1 MIEYDPNKWYGFHKL
16 IQLEGSVSLR
26 VMPHCLIAAL
36 LVIVVNTQDLSYF
49 PSKPYGHQIFTYGM
63 SFLVI
68 MRTNLSYSRYW
79 EGITACITMHSKWL
93 DAAAQIIAFDEL
105 SIGPAAT
112 SGHKFRKHVVHV
124 FGLMSATAMLELQG
138 EGPDKLREVVQQ
150 YTRPGQPKVHF
161 GSVGL
166 KQSAIRPSSPAS
178 IAPLKQEEEEE
189 GPTERDSQWL
199 PVIGAVAESE
209 FEEYLLAK
217 SAGVPVHYWM
227 QKMARLCTMRHHQG
241 GLAAPPP
248 IVSRI
253 FQELSNGLLGFENA
267 NKITTIPFPFP
278 YVQIVQYLQTA
289 FVLSIPFVVVDFV
302 DEIPMQM
309 IFSFLAVFTFTAL
322 NAVAAELEDPFGHDA
337 NDLPL
342 AELHTAFVMK
352 ISQLFYSELSAA
364 DQEALSLDEP
374 EEFADKI
381 RRGSLESLADECV
394 QPSAELQRAHS
405 EAELDVGVADMMRVM
420 SQQVLGSHG
429 TVSHEQA
436 LRSIFNGLDADNNG
450 QLEDE
455 ECRQLCVQLG
465 LTLTEEKFRYL
476 MKKID
481 PSATGQV
488 DFDSF
493 WNWYERRHQKM
504 QRKQATKSANH
515 TTP

>member
-36 LVIVVNTQDLSYF
+36 LVILVNTQDLSYF

-105 SIGPAAT
+105 SIGPAA
-112 SGHKFRKHVVHV
+112 SCGHKFRAHVVHIL
-124 FGLMSATAMLELQG
+124 GLMSATAMLELQG
-138 EGPDKLREVVQQ
+138 EGPDKLRAVVQQ
-150 YTRPGQPKVHF
+150 YARPGQCKAAF
-161 GSVGL
+161 GSVRL
-166 KQSAIRPSSPAS
+166 KQTNLRAASPAS
-178 IAPLKQEEEEE
+178 IVPIKQEEEEE
-189 GPTERDSQWL
+189 GPTERDAQWL
-199 PVIGAVAESE
+199 PVIGAVAECE
-209 FEEYLLAK
+209 FEEYLAAK
-217 SAGVPVHYWM
+217 CAGVPVHYWM
-227 QKMARLCTMRHHQG
+227 QKMVRLCTMRHHQG

-289 FVLSIPFVVVDFV
+289 FVVSIPFVVVDFV
-302 DEIPMQM
+302 DEIAMQM

-342 AELHTAFVMK
+342 VELHTAFVMK

-364 DQEALSLDEP
+364 DEEALSLEETDEGLQP
-374 EEFADKI
+374 
-381 RRGSLESLADECV
+381 LADERL
-394 QPSAELQRAHS
+394 QPTAELQRAHS
-405 EAELDVGVADMMRVM
+405 EAELDAGIADMMRVM
-420 SQQVLGSHG
+420 NQQVLGSHG
-429 TVSHEQA
+429 TISHEQA
-436 LRSIFNGLDADNNG
+436 LRSIFNRLDADNNG
-450 QLEDE
+450 KLEDE
-455 ECRQLCVQLG
+455 ECRQLCGKLG
-465 LTLTEEKFRYL
+465 LTITDEKFQYL

-481 PSATGQV
+481 PLATGQV

-493 WNWYERRHQKM
+493 WIWYERQHQKM
-504 QRKQATKSANH
+504 QRKQAAKSANH
-515 TTP
+515 TTA